1 MIVAVALA
9 WVVGWYLQPWVYVH
23 LNAVVLQTI
32 HHRLGPDKF
41 LEAFNNVTQPF
52 MLKFKLSFMLGLI
65 IAFPYLVVQLWGFV
79 EPGLKENERRPVRK
93 MIPFSVFLFAMGVSF
108 CWIILPSAFNW
119 FASYIDEFPGTY
131 IFQEPGT
138 MVFFILKMLLAFGM
152 GFQLPL
158 IVFLLGKI
166 GLLTPE
172 TLTTYWRQSTVF
184 IFVASAIITP
194 SNDIFSMLMMAIP
207 LSILFIISIWALKIT
222 NRKKPKPDGESEES

>member
-1 MIVAVALA
+1 
-9 WVVGWYLQPWVYVH
+9 
-23 LNAVVLQTI
+23 
-32 HHRLGPDKF
+32 
-41 LEAFNNVTQPF
+41 

-65 IAFPYLVVQLWGFV
+65 LAFPYLVIQLWGFV
-79 EPGLKENERRPVRK
+79 EPGLKENEKRPVRK
-93 MIPFSVFLFAMGVSF
+93 MLPFSVLLFAMGVCF

-119 FASYIDEFPGTY
+119 FAAYVEEFPGTVIY
-131 IFQEPGT
+131 QEPGT

-158 IVFLLGKI
+158 VVFLLGKI

-194 SNDIFSMLMMAIP
+194 SNDVFSMLMMAIP
-207 LSILFIISIWALKIT
+207 LSVLFIISIWALKIT
-222 NRKKPKPDGESEES
+222 NRKKPKPDDQDDGA